1 MSQLT
6 KQEVTEIAIENQARA
21 VVYEFLSSLFAKEL
35 DESFIKKLTTVQG
48 REFLSSLALEPTLT
62 VSINTIA
69 NKLMTLNTEQARLE
83 LAADF
88 CGLFLID
95 GKACASPYAGQYI
108 KDDLSKIDTGPN
120 IKKSDRALVFGEL
133 HQLMMTYLEKSNIQI
148 SSDFPEPADH
158 IAVILAYLAHL
169 SLHASHV
176 NQVNFINVYVLSWL
190 NDFTKQVKLHDQSGF
205 YNAVAELTLQWVKL
219 DIKQ

>member
-21 VVYEFLSSLFAKEL
+21 VIYEFLSSLFAKEL
-35 DESFIKKLTTVQG
+35 DESLINQLASVQG
-48 REFLSSLALEPTLT
+48 REFLSSVALELTLAA
-62 VSINTIA
+62 SINTIV
-69 NKLMTLNTEQARLE
+69 NKLMALNTEQARLE

-95 GKACASPYAGQYI
+95 SKTCASPYAGQYI
-108 KDDLSKIDTGPN
+108 KDDLSKVDTGEN

-190 NDFTKQVKLHDQSGF
+190 GDFTEQVKLHDPSGF
-205 YNAVAELTLQWVKL
+205 YTAVAELTLQWVTL
-219 DIKQ
+219 DIEQ